1 MRHISIG
8 EAAII
13 LGLSVV
19 TLRRWDRLGL
29 LKPVFRTFGNHRR
42 YNLDDITKLHQKDS
56 YTNKVIGYSRV
67 SSFDQK
73 KDLETQT
80 QVLTNYIKERY
91 DNFEFEI
98 IEDLGSGLNYKKR
111 GIKRLIKLI
120 CNQEISKLVITHK
133 DRLLR
138 FGSEII
144 IQLCEKFNIEVIIL
158 DSNLDAEESFEKTL
172 INDIISIMTVFS
184 AKLYGKR
191 SHKNKKLLKVA

>member
-1 MRHISIG
+1 MEHVSIG

-19 TLRRWDRLGL
+19 TLRRWDRSGL

-42 YNLDDITKLHQKDS
+42 YNLSDITKMFNKNVNSD
-56 YTNKVIGYSRV
+56 KVIGYSRV

-80 QVLTNYIKERY
+80 NVLKNYIKNKY
-91 DNFEFEI
+91 DNFEI

-111 GIKRLIKLI
+111 GIKRLIKMI
-120 CNQEISKLVITHK
+120 CGREITKLVLTHK

-158 DSNLDAEESFEKTL
+158 NSDTEESFEKTL
-172 INDIISIMTVFS
+172 CNDIISIITVFS

-191 SHKNKKLLKVA
+191 SHKNKKLLQIA